1 MLPDLKFLIQL
12 QELDSNAERL
22 RRRMADLPAAL
33 AALDSRLA
41 ELTGAVA
48 SVKERIAVSQ
58 ASRRE
63 IEKDLAAVQT
73 RLSKYKDQLMEV
85 KTNKEYQAM
94 QHEIAAADREVRAA
108 EDRILDRMEEG
119 ETLTR
124 DIKGIE
130 AALAAE
136 RAAVN
141 DEKARIERER
151 VELEAQMARAA
162 AEREELV
169 LGISSEAMATFDGV
183 ARKRNGIAVVEARN
197 GHCTVCNVRLRP
209 QQFLE
214 VRRNDTLIQCE
225 SCQRILFFVAP
236 PAGDEPASAGA

>member
-1 MLPDLKFLIQL
+1 MHTDL
-12 QELDSNAERL
+12 ERL
-22 RRRMADLPAAL
+22 IRLQHLDDGTTRARQMIVDMPAQIAAL
-33 AALDSRLA
+33 ETRLA
-41 ELTGAVA
+41 EKEQEVAGARHRLEESLKA
-48 SVKERIAVSQ
+48 
-58 ASRRE
+58 RRE
-63 IEKDLAAVQT
+63 LEKQLAAVQT
-73 RLSKYKDQLMEV
+73 RLSRYKDQLMEV

-94 QHEIAAADREVRAA
+94 QHEIATADREVRAA

-169 LGISSEAMATFDGV
+169 VGISSEAMATFDGV

-236 PAGDEPASAGA
+236 PTGDEPASADA